1 MNELLAFGNGDT
13 ARMNTYELYQLLK
26 RHLPRER
33 AEKLEHNNIV
43 KKAKQLMKEGA
54 IVSRQTSD
62 QQINQGLGRK
72 KTIKVF
78 EFTGKVGERDMLIL
92 MAQFLPELVGLVFDR
107 WQELL
112 AHCRELEQKVLVLM
126 KNETLAEEAETLK
139 AQMLDG
145 TIDPEDAANQVAK
158 WFRNRK
164 GTGSKAGKALVGQR
178 KLKRMERELNTIAIE
193 YVQPQLPLN

>member
-1 MNELLAFGNGDT
+1 MNDLIAFGNGDT

-112 AHCRELEQKVLVLM
+112 AHCLELEQKVLVLM

-145 TIDPEDAANQVAK
+145 TIDPEDAATQVGK